1 MKYAILSMTALFLS
15 NLAQLP
21 AIAQTPRALE
31 ISIFGIG
38 PAVDAEAVSAVRRV
52 IGNAVSRGVVDTY
65 ITYGYGIEGGSAS
78 CIQLSRFEDSSSLV
92 QLERELSRI
101 QPNRETTSYEVRA
114 VAACR
119 QASTSP
125 TQVSEQLTNSEWVLE
140 DLGGTAAIANPQKPM
155 LRFTSSDR
163 IAGQGGCNSY
173 SANFQLDGVR
183 LAVSALVSTRRACV
197 DLQVQEQ
204 ENRYFRALENAQWV
218 SLEGSELLIY
228 SEAFNVPLRFS
239 RVTSNSEGS

>member
-1 MKYAILSMTALFLS
+1 MKYAILSITAFFLS
-15 NLAQLP
+15 NLVQLP

-38 PAVDAEAVSAVRRV
+38 PAVDAEALSAVRRV
-52 IGNAVSRGVVDTY
+52 IGNAVSRGIVDTY

-78 CIQLSRFEDSSSLV
+78 CIQLSRFEDSNSLA
-92 QLERELSRI
+92 QLERELLRI
-101 QPNRETTSYEVRA
+101 QPNRETTSYEVKA
-114 VAACR
+114 VVACR

-140 DLGGTAAIANPQKPM
+140 DLGDAAAIASPQKPT
-155 LRFTSSDR
+155 LRFISSDR

-183 LAVSALVSTRRACV
+183 LAVNTLVATKRACV
-197 DLQVQEQ
+197 DPQVQEQ
-204 ENRYFRALENAQWV
+204 ESRYFRALENAQWV
-218 SLEGSELLIY
+218 SLEGAYLLIY
-228 SEAFNVPLRFS
+228 SEEFNVPLRFS
-239 RVTSNSEGS
+239 RVTSNS